1 MPNPLVL
8 DTVEIF
14 KVVAC
19 QMSNMKGKALLI
31 LLVLDTVDTFDDN
44 LGVVLQL
51 AVDVCCT

>member
-14 KVVAC
+14 KVVSC